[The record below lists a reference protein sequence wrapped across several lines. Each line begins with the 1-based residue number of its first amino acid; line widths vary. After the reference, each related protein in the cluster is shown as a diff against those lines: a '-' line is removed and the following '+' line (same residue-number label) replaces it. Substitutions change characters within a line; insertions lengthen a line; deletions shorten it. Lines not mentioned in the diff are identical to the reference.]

1 MRDCKI
7 VAGTRKSRE
16 VGVPEPEVEM
26 DGKEESECWLVVV
39 FDIDT
44 YCYPCMLAVWR
55 SWMREPEVSWL

>member
-1 MRDCKI
+1 MGDCKI

-44 YCYPCMLAVWR
+44 Y
-55 SWMREPEVSWL
+55 